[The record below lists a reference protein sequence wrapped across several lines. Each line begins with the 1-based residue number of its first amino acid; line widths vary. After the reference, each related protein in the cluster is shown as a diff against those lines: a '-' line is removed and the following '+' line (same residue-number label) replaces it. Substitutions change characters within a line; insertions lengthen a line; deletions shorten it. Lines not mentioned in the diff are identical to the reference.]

1 MNSDKSS
8 CSSKPL
14 LLLKLSLQ
22 DLWHDRT
29 VSFCITS
36 SLIAVIAPLLLL
48 FGLKFGIVSQL
59 QDELARDPRNLEIK
73 MLSSGSYTEEWITKL
88 REKGE
93 VGFAIGQTRSL
104 NTLADLIKDNS
115 HFIENTEVIPTAKG
129 DPLLGDLQLKS
140 NNEAILTTEAA
151 RQLAVTRGDIIHLR
165 VMRQL
170 NEHREW
176 GDKRLTVTG
185 VLPPT
190 YFNRPGIFVP
200 ESLLLSLEHF
210 RDGHVSRELGIETGT
225 LIENK
230 KNTFSKARLYASNID
245 VVAELD
251 NWLKKQHIET
261 ISRLAEIEN
270 IKNIN
275 RVLGIIFNTIA
286 ITALIGC
293 ISSLVGSF
301 LANVDRKRKN
311 IAVLRLLGFTGPSI
325 GLFIIIQGLIITV
338 MAYLGGYSLYFV
350 GSEIFN
356 QTLASNQSTENM
368 VCKITIVHSVI
379 AFVISQI
386 IAMAVASIG
395 VYRAI
400 AIQPAESLREL

>member
-1 MNSDKSS
+1 MNSDKSW
-8 CSSKPL
+8 SSKPL
-14 LLLKLSLQ
+14 LLIELSLQ

-59 QDELARDPRNLEIK
+59 QDELASDPRNLEIK

-88 REKGE
+88 REMDE

-104 NTLADLIKDNS
+104 NTLADIIKDKS
-115 HFIENTEVIPTAKG
+115 HFIESAEVIPTAKG
-129 DPLLGDLQLKS
+129 DPLLGDLQLK
-140 NNEAILTTEAA
+140 NNHEVILTTEAA
-151 RQLAVTRGDIIHLR
+151 RQLAVTKGDIVHLR

-176 GDKRLTVTG
+176 GDKELKVAG

-190 YFNRPGIFVP
+190 YFNRSAIFVP
-200 ESLLLSLEHF
+200 ESLLLLLERF
-210 RDGHVSRELGIETGT
+210 RDGYISQELGVETGINT
-225 LIENK
+225 KFKENI
-230 KNTFSKARLYASNID
+230 FSKARLYASNIE

-251 NWLKKQHIET
+251 RWLKEQRIET

-270 IKNIN
+270 IKSIN
-275 RVLGIIFNTIA
+275 RVLDLIFNTIA

-293 ISSLVGSF
+293 ISSLIGSF

-311 IAVLRLLGFTGPSI
+311 IAVLRLLGFTGPSV
-325 GLFIIIQGLIITV
+325 GFFIIIQGLIITAI
-338 MAYLGGYSLYFV
+338 AYLGGYSFYLV

-356 QTLASNQSTENM
+356 QTLANNQSTEHM
-368 VCKITIVHSVI
+368 VCQITMAHSVI
-379 AFVISQI
+379 AFVISLI
-386 IAMAVASIG
+386 IATTVASIG
-395 VYRAI
+395 AYRAI

>member
-1 MNSDKSS
+1 MNSDKP
-8 CSSKPL
+8 CASKPL
-14 LLLKLSLQ
+14 LLLKLSIQ

-73 MLSSGSYTEEWITKL
+73 MLSSGSYTEEWIKQL

-104 NTLADLIKDNS
+104 NTLADLIKDSS
-115 HFIENTEVIPTAKG
+115 HFIENAEVIPTAKG
-129 DPLLGDLQLKS
+129 DPLLGDLRLKS

-151 RQLAVTRGDIIHLR
+151 RQLEVTKGDIIHLR

-176 GDKRLTVTG
+176 GDKRLTVVG

-190 YFNRPGIFVP
+190 YFNRSAIFVP

-210 RDGHVSRELGIETGT
+210 RDGHVSQELGIETGT
-225 LIENK
+225 NIENK
-230 KNTFSKARLYASNID
+230 QNLFSKARLYASNID

-251 NWLKKQHIET
+251 DWLKKQHIET
-261 ISRLAEIEN
+261 ISRLAEIKN

-293 ISSLVGSF
+293 ISSLIGSF

-325 GLFIIIQGLIITV
+325 GLFIITQGLIITAI
-338 MAYLGGYSLYFV
+338 AYLGGYSLYFI
-350 GSEIFN
+350 GSETFN
-356 QTLASNQSTENM
+356 QTLASNQSTENL
-368 VCKITIVHSVI
+368 VCKITLAHSVI

-386 IAMAVASIG
+386 IATAVASIG
-395 VYRAI
+395 AYRAI

>member
-1 MNSDKSS
+1 M
-8 CSSKPL
+8 
-14 LLLKLSLQ
+14 
-22 DLWHDRT
+22 
-29 VSFCITS
+29 SFCITS

-48 FGLKFGIVSQL
+48 FGLKFGIISQL

-73 MLSSGSYTEEWITKL
+73 MLSSGSYTEEWIINL
-88 REKGE
+88 RENND

-104 NTLADLIKDNS
+104 NTLADIVKDKS
-115 HFIENTEVIPTAKG
+115 HFIESTEVIPTAKG
-129 DPLLGDLQLKS
+129 DPLLGDLQLK
-140 NNEAILTTEAA
+140 NNHEVILTTEAA
-151 RQLAVTRGDIIHLR
+151 RQLAVTKGDTIHLR

-176 GDKRLTVTG
+176 GDKQLEVAG

-190 YFNRPGIFVP
+190 YFNRPAIFVS
-200 ESLLLSLEHF
+200 ESLLLLLESF
-210 RDGHVSRELGIETGT
+210 RDGYISQELGVETG
-225 LIENK
+225 IKNDNK
-230 KNTFSKARLYASNID
+230 KSIFSKARLYASNID
-245 VVAELD
+245 VVAKID
-251 NWLKKQHIET
+251 NWLKAQRIET

-275 RVLGIIFNTIA
+275 RVLGLIFNTIA

-293 ISSLVGSF
+293 ISSLIGSF

-311 IAVLRLLGFTGPSI
+311 IAVLRLLGFTGPGI
-325 GLFIIIQGLIITV
+325 GLFIIIQGLIITA

-356 QTLASNQSTENM
+356 QTLASNQSTEHM
-368 VCKITIVHSVI
+368 VCKITLAHSVI
-379 AFVISQI
+379 AFVISLI
-386 IAMAVASIG
+386 IATVVASIG
-395 VYRAI
+395 AHRAI

>member
-1 MNSDKSS
+1 MNADNL
-8 CSSKPL
+8 CPNKPL

-29 VSFCITS
+29 VSICITS

-59 QDELARDPRNLEIK
+59 QNELARDPRNLEIK
-73 MLSSGSYTEEWITKL
+73 MLSSSSYTEAWITKL
-88 REKGE
+88 REKRE
-93 VGFAIGQTRSL
+93 VGFVIGQPRSL
-104 NTLADLIKDNS
+104 NTLADLIKDAS
-115 HFIENTEVIPTAKG
+115 HFIESAEVIPTAKG
-129 DPLLGDLQLKS
+129 DPLLGELQLKNS
-140 NNEAILTTEAA
+140 HEAILTTEAA
-151 RQLAVTRGDIIHLR
+151 RQLAVTKGDIIHLR

-170 NEHREW
+170 HEYREW
-176 GDKRLTVTG
+176 GDKQLTVVG

-190 YFNRPGIFVP
+190 YFNRPAIFVP

-210 RDGHVSRELGIETGT
+210 RDGYASQELGVKTGT
-225 LIENK
+225 FIENQK
-230 KNTFSKARLYASNID
+230 IIFSKARLYASTID

-251 NWLKKQHIET
+251 NWLKEQHIET

-270 IKNIN
+270 IKNIK

-293 ISSLVGSF
+293 ISSLIGSF

-311 IAVLRLLGFTGPSI
+311 IAVLRLLGFTGPSV
-325 GLFIIIQGLIITV
+325 GLFIIIQGLIITAI
-338 MAYLGGYSLYFV
+338 AYLGGYSLYSI

-356 QTLASNQSTENM
+356 QTLASNQSTENL
-368 VCKITIVHSVI
+368 VCKITLTHSVI
-379 AFVISQI
+379 AFFISLVI
-386 IAMAVASIG
+386 ATVVASVG
-395 VYRAI
+395 AYRAI

>member
-1 MNSDKSS
+1 MNSDKP
-8 CSSKPL
+8 CASKPL
-14 LLLKLSLQ
+14 LLLKLSIQ

-73 MLSSGSYTEEWITKL
+73 MLSSGSYTEEWIKQL

-104 NTLADLIKDNS
+104 NTLADLIKDSS
-115 HFIENTEVIPTAKG
+115 HFIENAEVIPTAKG
-129 DPLLGDLQLKS
+129 DPLLGDLRLKS

-151 RQLAVTRGDIIHLR
+151 RQLEVTKGDIIHLR

-176 GDKRLTVTG
+176 GDKRLTVVG

-190 YFNRPGIFVP
+190 YFNRSAIFVP

-210 RDGHVSRELGIETGT
+210 RDGHVSQELGIETGT
-225 LIENK
+225 NIENK
-230 KNTFSKARLYASNID
+230 QNLFSKARLYASNID

-251 NWLKKQHIET
+251 DWLKKQHIET
-261 ISRLAEIEN
+261 ISRLAEIKN

-293 ISSLVGSF
+293 ISSLIGSF

-325 GLFIIIQGLIITV
+325 GLFVIIQGLIITAI
-338 MAYLGGYSLYFV
+338 AYLGGYSLYFI
-350 GSEIFN
+350 GSETFN
-356 QTLASNQSTENM
+356 QTLASNQSTENL
-368 VCKITIVHSVI
+368 VCKITLAHSVI

-386 IAMAVASIG
+386 IATAVASIG
-395 VYRAI
+395 AYRAI

>member
-1 MNSDKSS
+1 MNSDKP

-14 LLLKLSLQ
+14 LLLKLSIQ

-73 MLSSGSYTEEWITKL
+73 MLSSGSYTEEWIKQL

-104 NTLADLIKDNS
+104 NTLADLIKDSS
-115 HFIENTEVIPTAKG
+115 HFIENAEVIPTAKG
-129 DPLLGDLQLKS
+129 DPLLGDLRLKS

-151 RQLAVTRGDIIHLR
+151 RQLEVTKGDIVHLR

-176 GDKRLTVTG
+176 GDKRLTVAG

-190 YFNRPGIFVP
+190 YFNRSAIFVP

-210 RDGHVSRELGIETGT
+210 RDGHVSQELGIETGT
-225 LIENK
+225 NIENK
-230 KNTFSKARLYASNID
+230 QNLFSKARLYASNID

-251 NWLKKQHIET
+251 DWLKKQHIET
-261 ISRLAEIEN
+261 ISRLAEIKN

-293 ISSLVGSF
+293 ISSLIGSF

-325 GLFIIIQGLIITV
+325 GLFIIIQGLIITAI
-338 MAYLGGYSLYFV
+338 AYLGGYSLYFI
-350 GSEIFN
+350 GSETFN
-356 QTLASNQSTENM
+356 QTLASNQSTENL
-368 VCKITIVHSVI
+368 VCKITLAHSVI

-386 IAMAVASIG
+386 IATAVASIG
-395 VYRAI
+395 AYRAI